1 MVSHGLA
8 PLFIDGLPTELGY
21 WGFSTDILRRLARL
35 SQLYDRQVDWSDPLH
50 PRSALSD
57 RDIKEFNA
65 LLPFVVTEIQMF
77 LGEDWRL
84 IVESEPL

>member
-21 WGFSTDILRRLARL
+21 WGFTTDILRRLTRL
-35 SQLYDRQVDWSDPLH
+35 SQLYDRQIDWSDPLH
-50 PRSALSD
+50 PILALSD

-77 LGEDWRL
+77 LGEDWRVVL
-84 IVESEPL
+84 ESVPL